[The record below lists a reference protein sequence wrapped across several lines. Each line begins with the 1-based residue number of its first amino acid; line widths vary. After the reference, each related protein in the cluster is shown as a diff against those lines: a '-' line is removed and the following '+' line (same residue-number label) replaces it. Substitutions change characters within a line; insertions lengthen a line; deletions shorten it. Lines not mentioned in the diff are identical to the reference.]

1 MTSGFWVV
9 VAFLRSLLCG
19 VLLRELLGRP
29 GFALSDPQVLEL
41 LRVVNEVV
49 SRPAVVGG
57 MPGGKGVKAFLTE
70 GLRRS
75 GGQVSRDLKAAA
87 ALNGPDPALLAMVEA
102 LGAGV
107 VNRDHV
113 DVAVAMLPDIPVSL
127 KWKVVTRVEGGC
139 ETGLQF
145 IDRVVTEQARVWA
158 PGEIKGLTWRIRHR
172 LDPERE
178 SRFDPEACER
188 RSCTVST
195 ESFGGM
201 GLYGVVLDPV
211 TLLQVSAALAR
222 AAAPR
227 PAGTAVGQD
236 GVVVRVPDRRD
247 HRQRM
252 ADAVAEL
259 ILAGAIRT
267 GIITRPTIAPTID
280 PTSEEAADST
290 ADPIAEEA
298 GDPTGDPTGDE
309 VAGQGVS
316 TGQGDGV
323 PGVVV
328 AEICVLATVEQF
340 LTCTDPADPADAD
353 PSTPPPSMLP
363 VPPVPPVP
371 PGVVRWRRGWRGC
384 RWRGRSVR
392 IRGRRSVRGCW
403 RGWRVTVRFG
413 GSCST
418 RIVRCCITGTAT
430 GWRVFTRS
438 GR

>member
-1 MTSGFWVV
+1 M
-9 VAFLRSLLCG
+9 
-19 VLLRELLGRP
+19 
-29 GFALSDPQVLEL
+29 
-41 LRVVNEVV
+41 
-49 SRPAVVGG
+49 
-57 MPGGKGVKAFLTE
+57 
-70 GLRRS
+70 
-75 GGQVSRDLKAAA
+75 
-87 ALNGPDPALLAMVEA
+87 
-102 LGAGV
+102 
-107 VNRDHV
+107 
-113 DVAVAMLPDIPVSL
+113 
-127 KWKVVTRVEGGC
+127 
-139 ETGLQF
+139 QF

-267 GIITRPTIAPTID
+267 GIITRPTIAPTVD

-353 PSTPPPSMLP
+353 PLDSTS
-363 VPPVPPVP
+363 
-371 PGVVRWRRGWRGC
+371 
-384 RWRGRSVR
+384 
-392 IRGRRSVRGCW
+392 IDAA
-403 RGWRVTVRFG
+403 
-413 GSCST
+413 GSTGST
-418 RIVRCCITGTAT
+418 GSTGSA
-430 GWRVFTRS
+430 GS
-438 GR
+438 GHP